1 MQIEING
8 KEIDLNF
15 GIRFIRE
22 LDEKYNLIV
31 AGKKV
36 GVGIE
41 ETIPRILMGNVVALE
56 DVIYAATWTAKKRPT
71 LSEMDDFIDGVE
83 DIEEL
88 FNEVIEEL
96 KKQNATKKR
105 TATAVAGMAS
115 QAVEI
120 DSTKKKLETTEKIL
134 KKSMKN

>member
-83 DIEEL
+83 DIEAL

-105 TATAVAGMAS
+105 TASAVAGMAA
-115 QAVEI
+115 QAEEI
-120 DSTKKKLETTEKIL
+120 NETKKKLQTTEKIL

>member
-22 LDEKYNLIV
+22 LDEKYNLTV
-31 AGKKV
+31 VGKKV

-56 DVIYAATWTAKKRPT
+56 DVIYAATWTEKKRPT

-83 DIEEL
+83 DIEAL

-105 TATAVAGMAS
+105 TASAVAGMTA
-115 QAVEI
+115 QAEEI
-120 DSTKKKLETTEKIL
+120 NETKKKLQTTEKIL

>member
-56 DVIYAATWTAKKRPT
+56 DVIYAGKAHLK
-71 LSEMDDFIDGVE
+71 
-83 DIEEL
+83 
-88 FNEVIEEL
+88 VI
-96 KKQNATKKR
+96 QP
-105 TATAVAGMAS
+105 
-115 QAVEI
+115 
-120 DSTKKKLETTEKIL
+120 
-134 KKSMKN
+134 

>member
-22 LDEKYNLIV
+22 LDEKYNLTV

-83 DIEEL
+83 DIEAL

-105 TATAVAGMAS
+105 TASAVAGMTA
-115 QAVEI
+115 QAEEI
-120 DSTKKKLETTEKIL
+120 NETKKKLQTTEKIL

>member
-22 LDEKYNLIV
+22 LDEKYNLVV

-83 DIEEL
+83 DIEAL
-88 FNEVIEEL
+88 FEEVIEEL

-105 TATAVAGMAS
+105 TATAVAGMTA
-115 QAVEI
+115 QAAEI
-120 DSTKKKLETTEKIL
+120 NETKKKLETTEKII

>member
-22 LDEKYNLIV
+22 LDEKYNLTV

-56 DVIYAATWTAKKRPT
+56 DVIYAATWTEKKRPT

-83 DIEEL
+83 DIEAL

-105 TATAVAGMAS
+105 TASAVAGMTA
-115 QAVEI
+115 QAEEI
-120 DSTKKKLETTEKIL
+120 NETKKKLQTTEKIL

>member
-83 DIEEL
+83 DIEAL

-105 TATAVAGMAS
+105 TASAVAGMTA
-115 QAVEI
+115 QAEEI
-120 DSTKKKLETTEKIL
+120 NETKKKLQTTEKIL